1 MNSKDGEILPPVVQ
15 SRRQPQLAN
24 VVAPELGGLLTKWHY
39 HFQAQTAQKQNE
51 LFNAL
56 ETLFSSQQR
65 ALKANQSLELALVDL
80 EFLED
85 YKELR
90 RDEIRAE
97 ILLRRNALATELF
110 NRGVDCTMLMRA
122 AKEKLYPTPAP
133 SKPSEPKADQRA
145 EKIKNTMNGGG
156 YYTKMAEN
164 LEAELIKKRGGISKL
179 EEEDKDRIRNAYKQ
193 AAQFDEGQG

>member
-1 MNSKDGEILPPVVQ
+1 MKGRDDFFPPSAQ

-24 VVAPELGGLLTKWHY
+24 VIAPELGGMLTKWHY
-39 HFQAQTAQKQNE
+39 HFQAQTAQKQDE

-56 ETLFSSQQR
+56 ETLFKSQQR
-65 ALKANQSLELALVDL
+65 AVQANQSLELALIDL

-110 NRGVDCTMLMRA
+110 NRGVDCTLLMRA
-122 AKEKLYPTPAP
+122 AKEKLYPTPVI
-133 SKPSEPKADQRA
+133 SKPSEPKTDHRA

-156 YYTKMAEN
+156 HYTKMAEA
-164 LEAELIKKRGGISKL
+164 LEAELIKTRGGKSNL
-179 EEEDKDRIRNAYKQ
+179 EQQDIDRIKNAYKQ
-193 AAQFDEGQG
+193 ASQFDEGQG